1 MKKYRIVEGSKRL
14 IIFLPFLKEGLEFAQ
29 KYQYNEIV
37 ITSQPSDSLFGE
49 KYTLD
54 IDLLSEYK
62 FIKCLI
68 LEDPC
73 GYIEPCNINLLSEI
87 KNLEELRIWTDN
99 QFYIDFSYF
108 PSLIRA
114 EFYDSNL
121 ICNINHLINLREVHI
136 YNLKSKELEEFSN
149 MTNLEKITLWDASSR
164 SLKGLSELKSIRS
177 INLVRLKNITDLS
190 CINKLRKL
198 IELNL
203 YSCNKLENINAIID
217 LKKLKTLRIEKCKYI
232 TDLSSIVPNNSIEF
246 IYISTLSNLDFILQM
261 KKLKKI
267 VFHNLLDNDLL
278 PLLESNTLEHASFIS
293 KKGYAYNEKEIN
305 SRLKN
310 IRVTK

>member
-1 MKKYRIVEGSKRL
+1 MIMNETTAKVCEEQVADLTIENAHRVTMIRKKGTDYPPV
-14 IIFLPFLKEGLEFAQ
+14 PFHFRKEHHGTGN
-29 KYQYNEIV
+29 Y
-37 ITSQPSDSLFGE
+37 
-49 KYTLD
+49 
-54 IDLLSEYK
+54 
-62 FIKCLI
+62 
-68 LEDPC
+68 
-73 GYIEPCNINLLSEI
+73 
-87 KNLEELRIWTDN
+87 
-99 QFYIDFSYF
+99 
-108 PSLIRA
+108 
-114 EFYDSNL
+114 
-121 ICNINHLINLREVHI
+121 
-136 YNLKSKELEEFSN
+136 
-149 MTNLEKITLWDASSR
+149 
-164 SLKGLSELKSIRS
+164 
-177 INLVRLKNITDLS
+177 VRLKNITDLS

>member
-1 MKKYRIVEGSKRL
+1 MYSLPQSYNQTSKCKR
-14 IIFLPFLKEGLEFAQ
+14 
-29 KYQYNEIV
+29 
-37 ITSQPSDSLFGE
+37 
-49 KYTLD
+49 
-54 IDLLSEYK
+54 
-62 FIKCLI
+62 C
-68 LEDPC
+68 
-73 GYIEPCNINLLSEI
+73 
-87 KNLEELRIWTDN
+87 
-99 QFYIDFSYF
+99 
-108 PSLIRA
+108 
-114 EFYDSNL
+114 
-121 ICNINHLINLREVHI
+121 ICPNA
-136 YNLKSKELEEFSN
+136 Y
-149 MTNLEKITLWDASSR
+149 
-164 SLKGLSELKSIRS
+164 
-177 INLVRLKNITDLS
+177 
-190 CINKLRKL
+190 
-198 IELNL
+198 
-203 YSCNKLENINAIID
+203 NAIID

>member
-1 MKKYRIVEGSKRL
+1 MGCIFKVFKRIIRIKKHT
-14 IIFLPFLKEGLEFAQ
+14 Q
-29 KYQYNEIV
+29 
-37 ITSQPSDSLFGE
+37 
-49 KYTLD
+49 
-54 IDLLSEYK
+54 YK
-62 FIKCLI
+62 FSTI
-68 LEDPC
+68 
-73 GYIEPCNINLLSEI
+73 
-87 KNLEELRIWTDN
+87 
-99 QFYIDFSYF
+99 
-108 PSLIRA
+108 
-114 EFYDSNL
+114 
-121 ICNINHLINLREVHI
+121 
-136 YNLKSKELEEFSN
+136 
-149 MTNLEKITLWDASSR
+149 
-164 SLKGLSELKSIRS
+164 
-177 INLVRLKNITDLS
+177 KNITDLS

-293 KKGYAYNEKEIN
+293 KKDTHIMK
-305 SRLKN
+305 K
-310 IRVTK
+310 K